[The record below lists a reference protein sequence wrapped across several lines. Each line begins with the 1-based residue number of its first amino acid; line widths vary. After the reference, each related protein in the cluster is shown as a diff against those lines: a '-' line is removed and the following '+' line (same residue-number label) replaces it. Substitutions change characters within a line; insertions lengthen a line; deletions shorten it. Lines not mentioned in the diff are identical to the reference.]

1 MEHVYGIGEW
11 ILGCCRTVTI
21 QFFTMHHVQAADP
34 KKATPAPAAAAEAA
48 QTAKAKEEPKPAA
61 KSSEAAADNKPPA
74 VASQT
79 GDDTAS
85 VPKKLEKRNSIQL
98 FFKILVRR
106 SFTLSNP
113 CTLQCS
119 LISTRW
125 QQRLSKSCELLCT
138 VRLQ

>member
-1 MEHVYGIGEW
+1 
-11 ILGCCRTVTI
+11 
-21 QFFTMHHVQAADP
+21 MHHVQAADP
-34 KKATPAPAAAAEAA
+34 KKATPAPAAAAAEAA

-79 GDDTAS
+79 GDDAAS

-113 CTLQCS
+113 PARYNVASSPLDGSIATQ
-119 LISTRW
+119 
-125 QQRLSKSCELLCT
+125 
-138 VRLQ
+138 